1 MNSSPPPNRAVT
13 LLVLIAAIA
22 ASIGSYAYFFHLGV
36 TNIYG
41 DGLYHLNTARK
52 MMDSAL
58 PTLWERYAQLGA
70 PWLPLPHIL
79 MMPLIGKDS
88 FWRNGFAGGAI
99 SMISFIIASVLVYK
113 LSLRYYTDRFDNPQT
128 IALVSAGIFMLNPS
142 NLYMQSTPMTEL
154 PFMVLFVASIYT
166 LQKWAFDHKTRWL
179 VISAVFMSL
188 GTITR
193 YEGWALLPFA
203 GIT

>member
-1 MNSSPPPNRAVT
+1 MKISPNTAKYTFIV
-13 LLVLIAAIA
+13 LLAAIA
-22 ASIGSYAYFFHLGV
+22 ASILSYVYFFHLGI

-99 SMISFIIASVLVYK
+99 SMISFIIASVLIYK
-113 LSLRYYTDRFDNPQT
+113 LSLRYYTDRFDNPRA

-154 PFMVLFVASIYT
+154 LFMAIFVASIYA
-166 LQKWAFDHKTRWL
+166 LQKWAFDHQTKWL
-179 VISAVFMSL
+179 AISA
-188 GTITR
+188 
-193 YEGWALLPFA
+193 AL
-203 GIT
+203 